1 VAVRSTVRLTDAALR
16 WGLAASLAE
25 LDRLRSIS
33 TDARNKYRSCY
44 SQCIEL
50 AFRRRAMTR
59 AGELCI
65 TRFRSISGSRCQAG
79 WAVATDLTGHH
90 KLLCVAASYRS
101 AVD

>member
-1 VAVRSTVRLTDAALR
+1 MAVRSTVRLTDAALR

-25 LDRLRSIS
+25 LDRLRSCRIS

-50 AFRRRAMTR
+50 ALRQRAMTR

-79 WAVATDLTGHH
+79 WAVATDLTGHQ
-90 KLLCVAASYRS
+90 KLLCVAASYR
-101 AVD
+101 